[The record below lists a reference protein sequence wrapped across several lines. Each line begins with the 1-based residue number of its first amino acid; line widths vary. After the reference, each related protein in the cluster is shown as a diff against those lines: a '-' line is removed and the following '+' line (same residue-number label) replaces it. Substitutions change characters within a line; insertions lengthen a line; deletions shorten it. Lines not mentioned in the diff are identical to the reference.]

1 MSTETATDTATDPGT
16 ASAGN
21 GHDAGHDAGHGSGHT
36 QGWTDRQYI
45 LLAAFLALVT
55 ALEVYASYADWLGAF
70 FIPSLI
76 IMMLIKFVAVVL
88 FFMHLRF
95 DSKTFSILF
104 YSGLGLALLVYIGA
118 LLTFEFFVN

>member
-1 MSTETATDTATDPGT
+1 
-16 ASAGN
+16 
-21 GHDAGHDAGHGSGHT
+21 
-36 QGWTDRQYI
+36 
-45 LLAAFLALVT
+45 VT

-76 IMMLIKFVAVVL
+76 FMMLIKFVAVVL

-95 DSKTFSILF
+95 DNRLFSILF
-104 YSGLGLALLVYIGA
+104 YTGIGLALMVYIGT

>member
-1 MSTETATDTATDPGT
+1 MSTETASDTSLANSGD
-16 ASAGN
+16 S
-21 GHDAGHDAGHGSGHT
+21 HDAGQGAGHGSEHS
-36 QGWTDRQYI
+36 QGWTDKQYI
-45 LLAAFLALVT
+45 LLAAFLAVVT

-76 IMMLIKFVAVVL
+76 FMMLIKFVAVVL

-95 DSKTFSILF
+95 DNRLFSILF
-104 YSGLGLALLVYIGA
+104 YTGIGLALMVYIGT

>member
-1 MSTETATDTATDPGT
+1 MSTETTDTSTPAEHDEHGEHTGH
-16 ASAGN
+16 SA
-21 GHDAGHDAGHGSGHT
+21 
-36 QGWTDRQYI
+36 GWTDAQYV
-45 LLAAFLALVT
+45 LLALFLAVVT

-95 DSKTFSILF
+95 DNKMFSILF
-104 YSGLGLALLVYIGA
+104 YSGLGLALLVYIGT
-118 LLTFEFFVN
+118 LLTFQFFAG